1 MTRIFTRG
9 LLPLAAL
16 GAMLA
21 ASSASALADG
31 PYSDCT
37 CRYGGVDFKLGQV
50 VCIRGQ
56 LAMCGMVANNTSW
69 RFTGKACPYASLQT
83 PAPGL
88 AALNRET
95 DDARRRLPYSPRT
108 G

>member
-1 MTRIFTRG
+1 MTRFFTRG

-21 ASSASALADG
+21 ASSAPALADG
-31 PYSDCT
+31 PYSNCT
-37 CRYGGVDFKLGQV
+37 CRFGGVDFKLGQV

-69 RFTGKACPYASLQT
+69 RFTGKACPYSSLQT

-95 DDARRRLPYSPRT
+95 DGVRHRLPYSRKT